1 MKSFKSIVR
10 DESGST
16 LVIVMIIAIVML
28 ITTVAVMELGA
39 QDAALAMR
47 DVRTSQALYLAE
59 AGAERTQAWLQD
71 QSSRPTTAVNPFGDF
86 AEGAGDGLYF
96 TTLTPKTGVVRP
108 IFIVTSVATVD
119 GHTCAIETEMTP
131 RSFMD
136 YLYFTNLGVGPAG
149 PGYFRSGDVVD
160 GPIHINDQLAIWG
173 DPVFKDRIESTNTLI
188 RYENNSSPID
198 LAALSNPPF
207 DEPVFEKGCVLGA
220 PHMPWLAQP
229 DINELKLLAE
239 LSISNAEIVLGRD
252 DGSGPMLGWFSWRKT
267 GTTDPWN
274 DVDISSFNGIVYVNG
289 DCWVSGILDGQL
301 TISCNADILIVDDVV
316 YADSDENGPREGC
329 DDLLG
334 LAASVRTSVADNV
347 PNGND
352 CVIHA
357 HLLACNNQSGL
368 VENYSQGTPRGT
380 LTIYGGLAQ
389 DKWGATGTGYYD
401 GDGVFHL
408 LTGYERDLHYDY
420 RLRDILPPGYSAIM
434 YPGFAYERMTWREIT
449 PPFELSEGFM
459 YPLGG

>member
-1 MKSFKSIVR
+1 M
-10 DESGST
+10 
-16 LVIVMIIAIVML
+16 VM
-28 ITTVAVMELGA
+28 
-39 QDAALAMR
+39 
-47 DVRTSQALYLAE
+47 
-59 AGAERTQAWLQD
+59 
-71 QSSRPTTAVNPFGDF
+71 
-86 AEGAGDGLYF
+86 
-96 TTLTPKTGVVRP
+96 
-108 IFIVTSVATVD
+108 
-119 GHTCAIETEMTP
+119 
-131 RSFMD
+131 
-136 YLYFTNLGVGPAG
+136 
-149 PGYFRSGDVVD
+149 
-160 GPIHINDQLAIWG
+160 
-173 DPVFKDRIESTNTLI
+173 
-188 RYENNSSPID
+188 
-198 LAALSNPPF
+198 
-207 DEPVFEKGCVLGA
+207 
-220 PHMPWLAQP
+220 
-229 DINELKLLAE
+229 
-239 LSISNAEIVLGRD
+239 
-252 DGSGPMLGWFSWRKT
+252 MLGWFSWRKT

-401 GDGVFHL
+401 GDGEFHL

-434 YPGFAYERMTWREIT
+434 YPGFAYDRMTWREIT
-449 PPFELSEGFM
+449 PPFELSEGFQ
-459 YPLGG
+459 YTPGG